1 MQIHMLQA
9 FLALCSEGSISKACE
24 KLNISQQ
31 GLSRQLHAMEQELG
45 VSLFIRGSRG
55 LTITEEGALLL
66 PYFKDI
72 CHQYEAACTTLASRH
87 APKTIRLGFTTASA
101 YATGLS
107 FILNYQDRFPETVLQ
122 ITTLPNNECEQQL
135 LNGNLDA
142 ALITEPVHADSFQHI
157 LILESPACAVVNQN
171 HPFAKR
177 DGIWIRDLEGE
188 IVYGASERY
197 RMRQLVESQYKDM
210 IPKVKKLFSAD
221 QHLEYIKLPL
231 EGPGVALTFYFLC
244 DNLDPRLV
252 CVPILDNIPTRI
264 YFCTNKNRPAS
275 PQLQSF
281 TRYVQE
287 NMEVAENR

>member
-9 FLALCSEGSISKACE
+9 FLTLCKEGSISNACE

-31 GLSRQLHAMEQELG
+31 GLSRQLHAMEHELG
-45 VSLFIRGSRG
+45 VPLFIRSSKG
-55 LTITEEGALLL
+55 LTLTEEGTLLE
-66 PYFKDI
+66 PYFRDI
-72 CHQYEAACTTLASRH
+72 CQQYEAACTALNARH
-87 APKTIRLGFTTASA
+87 TPKTIRLGFTTASA

-122 ITTLPNNECEQQL
+122 ITTLANDECEQQL
-135 LNGNLDA
+135 LNGKLDA
-142 ALITEPVHADSFQHI
+142 ALITEPVHADSFHNI

-177 DGIWIRDLEGE
+177 EGIWIRDLEGE

-264 YFCTNKNRPAS
+264 YFCTNKNRTAS

-281 TRYVQE
+281 AKYIQE
-287 NMEVAENR
+287 NMEVGKA